1 MVFAIGSALDMNEIP
16 DAILQ
21 SFISVFSRLPQRVI
35 WQWKG
40 KPRLNMPPN
49 VKTIAWIPQQDLLGF
64 PIRFLLRPNDWL
76 WLSSKILS
84 SGHKDCRLFLTHGGL
99 NSLQEAVYHGV
110 PVLGLPLVNDQI
122 SNMKRAIIGGYGLV
136 LEWKDISESSLT
148 ETLHELLNTT
158 Q

>member
-64 PIRFLLRPNDWL
+64 PIRFLLRPND
-76 WLSSKILS
+76 
-84 SGHKDCRLFLTHGGL
+84 
-99 NSLQEAVYHGV
+99 
-110 PVLGLPLVNDQI
+110 
-122 SNMKRAIIGGYGLV
+122 
-136 LEWKDISESSLT
+136 
-148 ETLHELLNTT
+148 
-158 Q
+158 